1 MGEFLNFAK
10 QSLEPATGL
19 RAFFQSVA
27 LQAENAGLNE
37 EVSLSL
43 QVTVLEALKRHIA
56 IQKNLHRE

>member
-10 QSLEPATGL
+10 QSLEPA